1 MLSARDIREFR
12 GFLQQ
17 ATDRQV
23 QGIYDKERRAGR
35 DDYAEL
41 AVAEAERRGI
51 FLDET
56 EGDHATMLRFPRWR
70 VDVKVDGNLV
80 KTFHET
86 ATTGE
91 AAINKAKHKMR
102 GAVSSAGTFKFT
114 AKKVDDD
121 AGRQHATRRKS
132 PAQLDREIADALRG
146 SARPKIDLMGTSVKK
161 IAGRWQPMSDTGYE
175 ILYDDL
181 HNRDHAGYSTREE
194 ALAALHEMLRNED
207 ARQKAKRGR
216 TGHATVGGSRSF
228 LAPGVIRPGDRVT
241 IVDRFGVERTG
252 RAVMRGPHGWV
263 LNMGGKHGTPGIATD
278 ENIVSV
284 KSPGLKGLT
293 AKKTGHATRIK
304 IPGVTKWNTYA
315 GGTGAAEGKHSY
327 DLHVPEGQY
336 TISPYT
342 RSGGRHAGYL
352 LKFAATGGR
361 PRGSHG
367 GLWHDLGSH
376 ASPQKAASAAAKH
389 YAGGFE

>member
-1 MLSARDIREFR
+1 MASAQDIREFR
-12 GFLQQ
+12 GFLRN

-23 QGIYDKERRAGR
+23 QGIYEKERRAGR

-41 AVAEAERRGI
+41 AVAEAERRGL

-70 VDVKVDGNLV
+70 VEVKVDGNVV
-80 KTFHET
+80 KTFQET

-102 GAVSSAGTFKFT
+102 GAVSSADAFRFT
-114 AKKVDDD
+114 AKKLPDDEG
-121 AGRQHATRRKS
+121 AQHATRRRKS
-132 PAQLDREIADALRG
+132 PAQLDREIA
-146 SARPKIDLMGTSVKK
+146 
-161 IAGRWQPMSDTGYE
+161 
-175 ILYDDL
+175 
-181 HNRDHAGYSTREE
+181 E
-194 ALAALHEMLRNED
+194 ALSGAKHGAARTSERPLH
-207 ARQKAKRGR
+207 ATKRG
-216 TGHATVGGSRSF
+216 V
-228 LAPGVIRPGDRVT
+228 
-241 IVDRFGVERTG
+241 
-252 RAVMRGPHGWV
+252 
-263 LNMGGKHGTPGIATD
+263 
-278 ENIVSV
+278 
-284 KSPGLKGLT
+284 
-293 AKKTGHATRIK
+293 
-304 IPGVTKWNTYA
+304 PGVTKWNMYA

-327 DLHVPEGQY
+327 DLYVPEGQY

-342 RSGGRHAGYL
+342 RRGGRHAGYL

>member
-70 VDVKVDGNLV
+70 VDVRVDGNLV

-102 GAVSSAGTFKFT
+102 GAVSSAGAFRFT

-121 AGRQHATRRKS
+121 DEGRQHATHRRKS
-132 PAQLDREIADALRG
+132 SAQLDREIA
-146 SARPKIDLMGTSVKK
+146 
-161 IAGRWQPMSDTGYE
+161 
-175 ILYDDL
+175 
-181 HNRDHAGYSTREE
+181 E
-194 ALAALHEMLRNED
+194 ALH
-207 ARQKAKRGR
+207 GG
-216 TGHATVGGSRSF
+216 GHASVGGSRSF

-241 IVDRFGVERTG
+241 IVDRFGVQHTG

-263 LNMGGKHGTPGIATD
+263 LNLGGKHGTPAVATD

-284 KSPGLKGLT
+284 KSPGF
-293 AKKTGHATRIK
+293 KKTAHATKRTAV
-304 IPGVTKWNTYA
+304 PGVSKWNTYA

-376 ASPQKAASAAAKH
+376 PSPQKAASAAAKH